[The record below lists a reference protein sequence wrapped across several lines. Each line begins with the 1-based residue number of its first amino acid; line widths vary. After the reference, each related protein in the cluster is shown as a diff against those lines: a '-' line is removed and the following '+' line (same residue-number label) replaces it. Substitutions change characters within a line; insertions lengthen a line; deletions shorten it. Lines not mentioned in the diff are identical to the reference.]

1 MRKLLCVL
9 TGLILVCIGAGPARA
24 DPLDDIA
31 RQYAELALG
40 ALLLQSADVDIDK
53 GLADELASA
62 RRQARDAAQIGGMA
76 EELVRDL
83 DALPPFE
90 DPLTDM
96 RRRSLRARLTA
107 LDLGARPPAEH
118 LPMEEE
124 VERRFGFLP
133 QFPALTDYDAVLAE
147 LEATMPGAGTLSER
161 IEAMRRS
168 AAVPPDRIE
177 PVFRAALAECR
188 RRTALHAPLDA
199 ETVDVEFVDDD
210 LTPAVAMYRGDG
222 RSIVRISRVIPA
234 DVDRLLQNAC
244 HEAYPGHHVH
254 LLTVDRALYRAR
266 GWPEWGVAIDSEPL
280 FPVAEAIAEYG
291 VYLAFPVEE
300 RVAFARDV
308 LYPLAGLTMQN
319 EDQWQAYL
327 TARPRLLGS
336 TATIARDFLT
346 GGIDEETARER
357 LIRYRL
363 QTPEAAQQT
372 VRMISAFGP
381 FLIASDFGWYAVT
394 QVMRDK
400 SPEEQW
406 ALLRRMQSEPMLLS
420 DILALR

>member
-107 LDLGARPPAEH
+107 LDLGARPPAER